1 MIVGW
6 YRQAAVLDLKIWL
19 QMAFKSLNP
28 QLLSYS
34 QAINEKK
41 ELVFQLM
48 FWKKAKTTKTFS
60 FLFLNSIEDGR
71 FSHRW

>member
-1 MIVGW
+1 
-6 YRQAAVLDLKIWL
+6 
-19 QMAFKSLNP
+19 MAFKSLNP

-41 ELVFQLM
+41 ELVFQLI

-60 FLFLNSIEDGR
+60 FHFLKLHWRRALLPQMIR
-71 FSHRW
+71 FPEK

>member
-1 MIVGW
+1 
-6 YRQAAVLDLKIWL
+6 
-19 QMAFKSLNP
+19 MAFKSLNP